1 MIWEKRNEYSM
12 TNNDDSLQDTAAD
25 EFQQGFRYKVEEL
38 DAILSGM
45 DEGVLFVDETD
56 VIVQINPW
64 LLKFTGLERKQIV
77 KSHIKDFP
85 IQAIRE
91 TAKSIIDAFKSG
103 KDVPPSV
110 VLRDIGEYKVQLR
123 FQPIYLEEAYLG
135 TLLNVVDVTSLVKAR
150 DKAEAANLAKSEFLA
165 NMSHEIRTPM
175 SAVMGF
181 AELLQTTEL
190 NEEQAQYVSIIQR
203 GSKNLLS
210 LINDILDFS
219 KIEAGKML
227 IEKTEFELVPV
238 MGEIESLLYPLATQ
252 KNIEFKIMYGKILPL
267 KISTDRNRL
276 YQCLLNII
284 NNAIKFTETGHVHL
298 IVRAEKKTDGIWVSF
313 EVRDTGIGI
322 PKERLEA
329 IFDAFSQAEKSTC
342 RQFGGS
348 GLGLTITRK
357 LIEMMGG
364 AIEVSSLPGEG
375 SVFRIV
381 LPAGV
386 ESFGQKRE
394 ICTPSKEERHKF
406 DEVKYCGRVL
416 VAEDNPAN
424 QILIQAIL
432 DRMDIQSRIAS
443 DGALAVKIA
452 TEEPFDLILMDI
464 QMPNL
469 NGYQATQILKKNG
482 IKAPIIALTAHAM
495 EGDRQKCIDAGCD
508 DYLSKP
514 VNKGKLSQLLGK
526 YLKRQENP
534 DLSAAQVDALCEET
548 RQLADLCQEAADP
561 QESAKTPTDK
571 QS

>member
-1 MIWEKRNEYSM
+1 M
-12 TNNDDSLQDTAAD
+12 TNNDDSLQDISAD
-25 EFQQGFRYKVEEL
+25 QFEQGFYYKVEEL

-64 LLKFTGLERKQIV
+64 LLKFTGLERQQIV

-85 IQAIRE
+85 VQVIRE
-91 TAKSIIDAFKSG
+91 TAESIIAAFKSS
-103 KDVPPSV
+103 KDSPSAI
-110 VLRDIGEYKVQLR
+110 VLRNIGEYEVQLR
-123 FQPIYLEEAYLG
+123 FQPIYLEETYLG
-135 TLLNVVDVTSLVKAR
+135 TLLNAVDVTSLVKAR

-175 SAVMGF
+175 SAVLGF
-181 AELLQTTEL
+181 AELLQTTDL

-203 GSKNLLS
+203 GGKNLLG

-219 KIEAGKML
+219 KIEAGKMQ

-238 MGEIESLLYPLATQ
+238 MGEIESLLHPMAAQ

-267 KISTDRNRL
+267 KIITDRNRL
-276 YQCLLNII
+276 YQCLLNIV

-298 IVRAEKKTDGIWVSF
+298 IVRSEKKPDGIWVSF

-322 PKERLEA
+322 DQDRLEV
-329 IFDAFSQAEKSTC
+329 IFDAFSQADKSTS
-342 RQFGGS
+342 RKFGGT

-357 LIEMMGG
+357 LIDMMGG
-364 AIEVSSLPGEG
+364 TIEVSSLPGQG

-381 LPAGV
+381 LPANV
-386 ESFGQKRE
+386 QSFGQTRE
-394 ICTPSKEERHKF
+394 VCTPSKEERHQF
-406 DEVKYCGRVL
+406 DEVKYCGRIL

-432 DRMDIQSRIAS
+432 DRMNIQATMAC

-452 TEEPFDLILMDI
+452 TEETFDLILMDI

-469 NGYQATQILKKNG
+469 NGYQATRMLKKKG
-482 IKAPIIALTAHAM
+482 IKAPIVALTAHAM
-495 EGDRQKCIDAGCD
+495 EGDRQKCLDAGCD

-514 VNKGKLSQLLGK
+514 VNKGKLSELLGK
-526 YLKRQENP
+526 YLKRQEP
-534 DLSAAQVDALCEET
+534 SDSLAAQADVLIDET
-548 RQLADLCQEAADP
+548 RQLTDLCQQTEDP
-561 QESAKTPTDK
+561 KKPAETPSDK
-571 QS
+571 PS